1 MNHVVKIRFQ
11 RSRKTMWLLFWGQ
24 LLVSNQIWKWYNH
37 NKETEIKTFS
47 YGINGFDWLVA
58 GDSNKSVEFIDPT
71 IDQSDKFVKHI
82 DEGIGAL
89 TSLVLQNKEDKYRIK
104 SDAVF
109 YQIRKRFFPFSSCLN
124 KIQLLK
130 RYYHAK
136 NTICSIFRGSNSEIS
151 HLIWVIQY
159 ES

>member
-1 MNHVVKIRFQ
+1 MGDVNNTV
-11 RSRKTMWLLFWGQ
+11 
-24 LLVSNQIWKWYNH
+24 
-37 NKETEIKTFS
+37 EI
-47 YGINGFDWLVA
+47 L
-58 GDSNKSVEFIDPT
+58 EFVDPT

-124 KIQLLK
+124 KIQTAQKILSRQEHNRFDLTY
-130 RYYHAK
+130 R
-136 NTICSIFRGSNSEIS
+136 IFPTSFGRN
-151 HLIWVIQY
+151 
-159 ES
+159 